1 MADISA
7 AKNKDEVNTAL
18 IKAKAALDEIPT
30 DSSLGSN
37 DNGNVNVPSVPG
49 TDGNT
54 SNSGNTADT
63 DIKGVSIPKT
73 GRIGNAAVAFLM
85 FSSFAAAMAVT
96 AKRKN
101 DEE

>member
-63 DIKGVSIPKT
+63 DIRGVSIPKT
-73 GRIGNAAVAFLM
+73 GRIGNAAVAF
-85 FSSFAAAMAVT
+85 
-96 AKRKN
+96 
-101 DEE
+101 

>member
-1 MADISA
+1 M
-7 AKNKDEVNTAL
+7 NTAL
-18 IKAKAALDEIPT
+18 IKAKAVLDEIPT

-85 FSSFAAAMAVT
+85 LSSFAAAMAVT
-96 AKRKN
+96 AKRKK